1 MNKFQLFCSKFSE
14 MCVNI
19 KLFFSTTKL
28 GHQIKSFVVT
38 FTGVFF
44 GMLILTPAWNA
55 VFETNLP
62 TIQEWRDLGPV
73 VLDTFYRSVWAFI
86 LVQVGVYKY
95 SSSETE
101 KTKSNILPEKSGK

>member
-1 MNKFQLFCSKFSE
+1 MNKLKQIWEK
-14 MCVNI
+14 I

-28 GHQIKSFVVT
+28 GHQIKSFTVT
-38 FTGVFF
+38 FSGIFI
-44 GMLILTPAWNA
+44 GMLVLTPAWNA

-62 TIQEWRDLGPV
+62 TIQEWQDLWPV
-73 VLDTFYRSVWAFI
+73 VLDTLYRSVWALI

-101 KTKSNILPEKSGK
+101 IKKSNILPGKN

>member
-1 MNKFQLFCSKFSE
+1 MKKLLEK
-14 MCVNI
+14 V

-38 FTGVFF
+38 FTGIFF

-55 VFETNLP
+55 IFEANLP
-62 TIQEWRDLGPV
+62 TIKEWQDLWPV
-73 VLDTFYRSVWAFI
+73 ALDTLYRSVWALI

-95 SSSETE
+95 SSSKVEKE
-101 KTKSNILPEKSGK
+101 KTILTTDKK

>member
-1 MNKFQLFCSKFSE
+1 MNKFQLFCSKFGE
-14 MCVNI
+14 VCLNI
-19 KLFFSTTKL
+19 KLFFNTTKL

-55 VFETNLP
+55 VFEVNLP
-62 TIQEWRDLGPV
+62 TIREWQDLGPV
-73 VLDTFYRSVWAFI
+73 ALDTFYRSIWAFV

-95 SSSETE
+95 SSSEEET
-101 KTKSNILPEKSGK
+101 KKSNILPEKSGK